1 MDNVEITETGDGRR
15 IFTIDVDNLLPEE
28 VVAFLE
34 QVKENFK
41 NKKGE

>member
-1 MDNVEITETGDGRR
+1 MDNVEITETGDDRR

-28 VVAFLE
+28 VAAFLE